1 MFTSTKLYQELIKKL
16 KTFGC
21 VLTEHLG
28 DPQLEAV
35 HLFFFFSLPDSRR
48 FFSFGISRV
57 TLLRLSAAIEGGEN
71 YRPRNP

>member
-35 HLFFFFSLPDSRR
+35 HLFFFFHFLILGD
-48 FFSFGISRV
+48 FF
-57 TLLRLSAAIEGGEN
+57 LLVLVVLH
-71 YRPRNP
+71 YYD